1 MWRSPLFVV
10 VLLALGAVCFE
21 ESQPELDTEEVITI
35 DLGLGLGY
43 GRGLDTEEVITI
55 DLDLEDPMI
64 KEEIIS
70 VAGLRKETLQFQ
82 EVIELQ
88 LPRVVELARALKEL
102 QHFELYYTTMQGT
115 GHATNVAQYSEEYT
129 RVYKKLLVALLEEA
143 GNLVEDDS
151 EGVEE

>member
-1 MWRSPLFVV
+1 MLRTLFAIVI
-10 VLLALGAVCFE
+10 LLALGVVC
-21 ESQPELDTEEVITI
+21 SEVDDYVDDYV
-35 DLGLGLGY
+35 DLGLK
-43 GRGLDTEEVITI
+43 
-55 DLDLEDPMI
+55 DPML

-102 QHFELYYTTMQGT
+102 QYFEKQFHSYYATHQGD
-115 GHATNVAQYSEEYT
+115 GLDIMAVNVGEHKEEYT